1 MTMIRTVVTENAPYR
16 VNQRDLVGVVR
27 NLFGGEYEDIER
39 LLKVFGNG
47 QIDSRYFAAPLD
59 WFEKER
65 TLEEKNNLYIKEA
78 VRMGSRAV
86 QKCLVKAE
94 VDATE
99 IDAII
104 FISSS
109 GFSTPTID
117 ARIMNELDMP
127 PNIKRMPLWGLGC
140 AGGAAG
146 LSRADDYCRAYP
158 DANVLVLCLELCS
171 LTFVRG
177 DKSKSN
183 LIGTSL
189 FSDGA
194 ACVLVA
200 GDRAAAENGFRI
212 HANRSTLMP
221 QSEDV
226 MGWDVRD
233 AGLHV
238 VFSRSIPS
246 IIEKWLK
253 PNVNEFLASLG
264 KSADDIQH
272 FIAHPGGKKVL
283 TAYEKSLAMP
293 TSQTAISRQVLS
305 EYGNMSSPTV
315 LYVLKEFMDRPMET
329 GEEALLTAL
338 GPGFS
343 SEMLWLEWVGEA

>member
-1 MTMIRTVVTENAPYR
+1 MPMIRTVVTENAPYR

-59 WFEKER
+59 WFEKDR
-65 TLEEKNNLYIKEA
+65 TLEEKNNLYIEEA

-86 QKCLVKAE
+86 QKCLAEAE

-109 GFSTPTID
+109 GLSTPTID
-117 ARIMNELDMP
+117 ARIMNELNMP

-158 DANVLVLCLELCS
+158 GANVLVLCLELCS

-200 GDRAAAENGFRI
+200 GDKAADDDGFRI
-212 HANRSTLMP
+212 HANRSALMP

-253 PNVNEFLASLG
+253 PNVNEFLAALG
-264 KSADDIQH
+264 KSTDDIQH

-283 TAYEKSLAMP
+283 TAYEKSLEMP
-293 TSQTAISRQVLS
+293 ASQTAISRQVLS

-315 LYVLKEFMDRPMET
+315 LYVLKEFMDRPMKT